1 MRYILLLADHWIP
14 CHPRCMKR
22 KAHLASSAF
31 SLTPLFHHFF
41 FFFQILFSFS
51 TWQRSLKRLSF
62 PNQKLFPDSLPLS
75 YNYSAGPCFSALF
88 FFFPALPLLDP
99 GGDITSSTGQRRVL
113 ILYKS
118 EVRLL
123 PPVHTYLITVCYV

>member
-88 FFFPALPLLDP
+88 FFFFFQHCLFWTRGVTSHPQRGK
-99 GGDITSSTGQRRVL
+99 GGYSYSISQRSGCSHRFT
-113 ILYKS
+113 
-118 EVRLL
+118 
-123 PPVHTYLITVCYV
+123 HT